1 MTKAETILQVILVPI
16 TSNKVENFI
25 SSYIKLLQDSSL
37 NEFQKILEM
46 KDVKKSDLTRLCEA
60 YKNEIKNNAG
70 NEENYDQNDELS
82 KLKKLEKIIHRT
94 K

>member
-16 TSNKVENFI
+16 NKVENFI
-25 SSYIKLLQDSSL
+25 SSYIKLLPDSSL

-46 KDVKKSDLTRLCEA
+46 KDVKKGDLNRLCEA
-60 YKNEIKNNAG
+60 YKNEIKSNAAG
-70 NEENYDQNDELS
+70 AEENYDGSNELS
-82 KLKKLEKIIHRT
+82 KIKQLEKLIKRT